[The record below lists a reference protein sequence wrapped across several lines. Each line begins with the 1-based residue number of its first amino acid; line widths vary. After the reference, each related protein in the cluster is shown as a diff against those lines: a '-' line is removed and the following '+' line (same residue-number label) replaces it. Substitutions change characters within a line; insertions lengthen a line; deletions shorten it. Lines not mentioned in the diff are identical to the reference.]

1 MASKGYIETD
11 RQCRNIVNDV
21 KNGIF
26 KPVYLLMGEEPYYP
40 DMVCNAIVD
49 NCLQDWEKDFNE
61 TICYG
66 TDVDVETVISEARRF
81 PMMAERQ
88 LVVLKEAQAM
98 KGLEDLSIYCQ
109 NPLDSTVLVI
119 FMRGA
124 SADKRKSL
132 YKSVLKVG
140 TIVESLPLRDYEVSR
155 WIGDYFTENGLSI
168 TPDAAAIMGEFAGT
182 DLSKIALETSKM
194 MKSLPEGTKNVKV
207 EDVEKNIGVS
217 RQFSIFELTKELSY
231 RNAAKALRVAAYIG
245 EAPRFAMPMAVS
257 MLFTHFSR
265 ILRYE
270 ALLQSDPNPANDK
283 KARVLGV
290 NPYFFREYDAAV
302 ANYPLKKC
310 MAIISLLCDYDYK
323 GKGGEAGE
331 ATPSQLLLELVSKI
345 INI

>member
-26 KPVYLLMGEEPYYP
+26 KPIYLLMGEEPYYP
-40 DMVCNAIVD
+40 DMVCNAIID

-331 ATPSQLLLELVSKI
+331 ATPSQLLLELVSRI

>member
-26 KPVYLLMGEEPYYP
+26 KPIYLLMGEEPYYP
-40 DMVCNAIVD
+40 DMVCNAIID

-310 MAIISLLCDYDYK
+310 MGIISLLCDYDYK

>member
-40 DMVCNAIVD
+40 DMVCNAIID

-302 ANYPLKKC
+302 ANYPLK
-310 MAIISLLCDYDYK
+310 SFR
-323 GKGGEAGE
+323 
-331 ATPSQLLLELVSKI
+331 
-345 INI
+345 

>member
-26 KPVYLLMGEEPYYP
+26 KPIYLLMGEEPYYP
-40 DMVCNAIVD
+40 DMVCNAIID
-49 NCLQDWEKDFNE
+49 NCLQEWEKDFNE

-323 GKGGEAGE
+323 GKGGEAGD

>member
-40 DMVCNAIVD
+40 DMVCNAIID

-66 TDVDVETVISEARRF
+66 TDVDVETVITEARRF

>member
-66 TDVDVETVISEARRF
+66 TDVDVETVVSEARRF

-245 EAPRFAMPMAVS
+245 EAPRFAMPMSVS

>member
-26 KPVYLLMGEEPYYP
+26 KPIYLLMGEEPYYP
-40 DMVCNAIVD
+40 DMVCNAIID

>member
-1 MASKGYIETD
+1 MAKGTVSVAAQSEEII
-11 RQCRNIVNDV
+11 Q
-21 KNGIF
+21 KAKAGQF
-26 KPVYLLMGEEPYYP
+26 APVYLLMGDEPYYP
-40 DMVCNAIVD
+40 ELICDALVKYSLDDASR
-49 NCLQDWEKDFNE
+49 DFNE

>member
-323 GKGGEAGE
+323 GKGGEVGE

>member
-40 DMVCNAIVD
+40 DMVCNAIID

-132 YKSVLKVG
+132 YKSLLKVG

-155 WIGDYFTENGLSI
+155 GIGDYFTENGLSI

-245 EAPRFAMPMAVS
+245 EAPRFAMQMAVS